1 MVGLLTPRYSWP
13 SLRPPC
19 VLVTSTLWVFPEQA
33 ADFRDSVEI
42 HDQLGDLM
50 ADQVQKDAN
59 VDPLT
64 MFMALES
71 VLRSIVMD
79 MGSPKDIG
87 GFARFLRDHP
97 DNFPMF
103 STVPDQVPSTEQ
115 HFRSN
120 TRQAGRTR
128 AP

>member
-1 MVGLLTPRYSWP
+1 
-13 SLRPPC
+13 
-19 VLVTSTLWVFPEQA
+19 LWVFPEQA